1 MYKGKRPEGNMPVL
15 TVIFLSEALSGAY
28 WFILLLFRTFKVLK
42 LKKKDTYYFHNH
54 MLLS

>member
-1 MYKGKRPEGNMPVL
+1 MYKGKRLEGNMPVL

-42 LKKKDTYYFHNH
+42 LKKNGYILF
-54 MLLS
+54 S